1 MAALTEILSS
11 GTLRSLSVKQLM
23 VEFHLWDDEHFSS
36 FVHII
41 SLLRQQGYLI
51 VRKEFNPRDSSRC
64 AEFSFLGTR

>member
-11 GTLRSLSVKQLM
+11 GTLARLAVKQLL

-41 SLLRQQGYLI
+41 GLLREQGYLI
-51 VRKEFNPRDSSRC
+51 FRKECNPLDSRRC
-64 AEFSFLGTR
+64 AEFSFLSTR